1 MYKAFCDLCERLLR
15 IPPPPEHPPG
25 DEHTTKIFRAA
36 PNYFKYL
43 VVLWMIRTAFFIF
56 VVGMGFLGITV
67 ATFVSTKH
75 GGHGG
80 PLVYIIFSIEL
91 AVLVLFLLSQLL
103 SLAIVRLD
111 FEKRWYV
118 VTDKSLRVREGIVNV
133 QEMTVTFAN
142 IQNISISQGPIQRWL
157 QIADLKVDT
166 AGGGSVQPQGQH
178 QMRNLHTAFFRGVN
192 NALEIRELIQS
203 RLRHLKDSGLGDHEE
218 LKSATPATSDLS
230 LVAALREVYDETR
243 KLNAALGTI

>member
-1 MYKAFCDLCERLLR
+1 MYKAFCDVCERLLR
-15 IPPPPEHPPG
+15 IPQPPEPPPG

-43 VVLWMIRTAFFIF
+43 LVLWGITTSFLLF
-56 VVGMGFLGITV
+56 VLGIGLTGIIV
-67 ATFVSTKH
+67 ATVVSSRNGGVGAFVMV
-75 GGHGG
+75 
-80 PLVYIIFSIEL
+80 LVEL
-91 AVLVLFLLSQLL
+91 AVLAIVVLSRLF

-111 FEKRWYV
+111 YEKRWYV
-118 VTDKSLRVREGIVNV
+118 VTDRSLRVREGIVNV
-133 QEMTVTFAN
+133 QEMTVNFAN

-166 AGGGSVQPQGQH
+166 AGGGSTQSHGQH

-192 NALEIRELIQS
+192 NAMEIRELIQT

-218 LKSATPATSDLS
+218 AAASHHAVQNPGIMG
-230 LVAALREVYDETR
+230 ALRDVHDEAQ
-243 KLNAALGTI
+243 KLNVALRAA